1 MDLLDRIDRDTV
13 GKYDVTP
20 LYAEPD
26 SFVAVRDRLL
36 ADAPDATHVASI
48 EALGLPLA
56 GALAADLGAG
66 TLVVRKAGGYP
77 KRDDDLL
84 RETVEDYSGDQKTLE
99 LPPARVPDGAQVLV
113 ADDWI
118 ETGGQARGACR
129 LLERAG
135 AEVVGLVAIRGERG
149 DGAGDLFDRYGLTT
163 L

>member
-1 MDLLDRIDRDTV
+1 MDLLAAIDRDTE

-20 LYAEPD
+20 LYADPEL
-26 SFVAVRDRLL
+26 FAVVRERLA
-36 ADAPDATHVASI
+36 ADARDVTHVASI

-56 GALAADLGAG
+56 GAIAADLGAG

-77 KRDDDLL
+77 KRDADLL
-84 RETVEDYSGDQKTLE
+84 TETVEDYSGDEKTLE
-99 LPPARVPDGAQVLV
+99 LPPARVPDGARVLLV
-113 ADDWI
+113 DDWV

-135 AEVVGLVAIRGERG
+135 AEVVGLAAIRGEHG
-149 DGAGDLFDRYGLTT
+149 DGAGDLFDRYGVTT